1 MKNIKWTAIILT
13 FLLVQSYY
21 ILFVDSVEAN
31 PDYQNGFLNSAHEKA
46 FLFEGELDIKAFSDP
61 LGKDLNILIKVCC
74 DSLSAGG
81 ETVIG
86 KEILL
91 ADKELELVQVNEFG
105 DKTRSADSTEPIEQD
120 ESEGLFEDEFSED
133 DLFEDDGY
141 QDDIPDPLEPVNR
154 FFFKFNDKLYFWVL
168 RPVAKG
174 YSAVIPSPART
185 GVRNFFGNLAFP
197 IRFVNCILQGKI
209 VRAGEELGLFVVN
222 STAGIAGILDYSD
235 KFNYRK
241 QEEDF
246 GQTLGVVGIKPG
258 FYIYW
263 PFLGPSSLR
272 DTVGIAGDIFLDPF
286 RYITIGTAEYIA
298 VRGIDLINETSFS
311 IGDYEALVD
320 AALDP
325 YIAMR
330 NAYHQYRESKINE

>member
-1 MKNIKWTAIILT
+1 MKNIRWTALILT
-13 FLLVQSYY
+13 FLLVQVYY
-21 ILFVDSVEAN
+21 VSFMDSVGAK
-31 PDYQNGFLNSAHEKA
+31 PDNQNRFLNSAHEKA
-46 FLFEGELDIKAFSDP
+46 FLFKDELDIKAFSDP
-61 LGKDLNILIKVCC
+61 LGKDLNVLIKEWC
-74 DSLSAGG
+74 DSLSADG
-81 ETVIG
+81 ETLIG
-86 KEILL
+86 KEVLL
-91 ADKELELVQVNEFG
+91 ADNAIKLVQEKEF
-105 DKTRSADSTEPIEQD
+105 DIKTRSVDSTEPIEKD
-120 ESEGLFEDEFSED
+120 ETEEFFEDEFSED
-133 DLFEDDGY
+133 DGY
-141 QDDIPDPLEPVNR
+141 QDVIPDPLEPVNR

-168 RPVAKG
+168 KPVAKG

-185 GVRNFFGNLAFP
+185 GVRNFFSNLAFP
-197 IRFVNCILQGKI
+197 IRFVNCLLQGKI
-209 VRAGEELGLFVVN
+209 IRASEELGLFVVN

-286 RYITIGTAEYIA
+286 RYITIGTTEYIA